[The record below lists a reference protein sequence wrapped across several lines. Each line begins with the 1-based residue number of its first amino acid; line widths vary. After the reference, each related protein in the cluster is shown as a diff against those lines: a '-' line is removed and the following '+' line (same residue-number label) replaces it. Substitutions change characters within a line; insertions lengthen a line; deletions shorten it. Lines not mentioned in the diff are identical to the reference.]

1 MTDAGRGDA
10 GRFRSTAWSRRR
22 APAAPTLDRQVG
34 KDGLTLRHV
43 DGPQGVRVGIP
54 TTASCGRCWTWSHRS
69 PSAVTR
75 AHLAASRSRLSPVGR
90 RGTLRRVAQRVEVG
104 DRLIARV
111 VTSKPGLPANHD
123 QGRNPAR
130 SAHPTTIGQTD
141 PISEQRHHSGAIGD
155 RQPLG
160 PRSSL
165 TWIVSPWPN
174 EDPRPTSFA
183 QSGGLSVDQHRH
195 NHVRRERFGLNIRYS
210 SSPQTSKQTCSRS
223 S

>member
-1 MTDAGRGDA
+1 MRDAGRGDA

-75 AHLAASRSRLSPVGR
+75 AHLAASRSTLSPVGR

-123 QGRNPAR
+123 QGRTPPGQRTQQR
-130 SAHPTTIGQTD
+130 SARPTRSASSGTTVVPSAVTD
-141 PISEQRHHSGAIGD
+141 NPWDHEVAF
-155 RQPLG
+155 
-160 PRSSL
+160 

-183 QSGGLSVDQHRH
+183 QSGGLFS
-195 NHVRRERFGLNIRYS
+195 
-210 SSPQTSKQTCSRS
+210 
-223 S
+223 